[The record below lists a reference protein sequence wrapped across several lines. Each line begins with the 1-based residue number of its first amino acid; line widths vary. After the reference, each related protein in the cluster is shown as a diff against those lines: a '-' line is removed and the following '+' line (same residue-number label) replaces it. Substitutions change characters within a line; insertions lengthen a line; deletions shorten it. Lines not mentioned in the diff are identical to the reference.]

1 MITRLAR
8 FLRDARGVAAI
19 EAALLFPVLLL
30 MIAGIAEYSRLLLA
44 HHMMRDILDDQ
55 GRMAAVRG
63 LSAAEVADNLDAAIL
78 TVPGIGTPTVEVDA
92 GAALLTLT
100 VSGSFQLYFG
110 NILPDRLID
119 FSLSARYPR

>member
-1 MITRLAR
+1 MIRWLAR
-8 FLRDARGVAAI
+8 FLRDTRGVAAI

-55 GRMAAVRG
+55 GRTAAVRG
-63 LSAAEVADNLDAAIL
+63 LSAAEVANNLDAAIL
-78 TVPGIGTPTVEVDA
+78 TVPGIGTPTIEVDA

-100 VSGSFQLYFG
+100 VSGNFQLYFG
-110 NILPDRLID
+110 NILPDSLID